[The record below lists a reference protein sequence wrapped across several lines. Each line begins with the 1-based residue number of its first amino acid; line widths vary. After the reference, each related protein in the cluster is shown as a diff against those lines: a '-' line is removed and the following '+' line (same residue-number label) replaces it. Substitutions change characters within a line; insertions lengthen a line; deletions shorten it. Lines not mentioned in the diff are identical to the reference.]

1 MLSTFSSIF
10 LSSMCNLFIYIA
22 LQIHLEG
29 ILILDHIP
37 YRCSVD
43 ITGTIQWE
51 TSVIYRVDLRE

>member
-1 MLSTFSSIF
+1 
-10 LSSMCNLFIYIA
+10 MCNLFIYIA